1 MGNIKAK
8 DASLAAKIIG
18 VIIILGGSLLKWTGV
33 FKDCDIQDI
42 CLVGFA
48 VMAMFGTVDINIM
61 LEKIFNKTGNDVKQ
75 SYQSPANHG
84 EQ

>member
-18 VIIILGGSLLKWTGV
+18 VIIILGGSVLKWTGI
-33 FKDCDIQDI
+33 FKDCNIQDI

-48 VMAMFGTVDINIM
+48 VMGMFGTVDINIM
-61 LEKIFNKTGNDVKQ
+61 LEKIFNKTGNDTRQ
-75 SYQSPANHG
+75 TYQPHIDHG

>member
-33 FKDCDIQDI
+33 FKDCNIQDI

-61 LEKIFNKTGNDVKQ
+61 LEKIFNKTGNDIKPPV
-75 SYQSPANHG
+75 NHG